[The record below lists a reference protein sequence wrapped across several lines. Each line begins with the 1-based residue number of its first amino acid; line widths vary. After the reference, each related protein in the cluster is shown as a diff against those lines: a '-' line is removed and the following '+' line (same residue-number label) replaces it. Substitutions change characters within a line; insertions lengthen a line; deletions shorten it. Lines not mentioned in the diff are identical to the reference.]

1 MNIKE
6 IELTN
11 IKGIQNEIFPLNL
24 IPNKPSIFVAPN
36 GFGKSSI
43 GIGFDSLKP
52 KKIELDEKS
61 YFENNDSNRPEL
73 KITITENGTEQ
84 TLIANDTQNTI
95 NDVFDVFV
103 INSQVVSK
111 ATSQRYGGRTITRS
125 SLEIEPTIFVPRIPN
140 KVHFNYSI
148 SAEKKDF
155 GSNGKLLERI
165 ENILYNPQVQRL
177 IAHEINLD
185 KFGQV
190 KIGKY
195 ISDYKTSINQL
206 SGTSESIKRQ
216 VNDNPIESILDCDE
230 FIKLRDI
237 VKSFGFANASTDF
250 ECNLVA
256 IQIIS
261 TYHKTGKTQYRK
273 ACNYIY
279 YSEYKDEITRM
290 ISDFNTTRFRIV
302 PKEDKKKGLMVNWP
316 KAHQMSNGQR
326 DILSFVTLM
335 MKSRSSFQKENCI
348 LIIDEVFDY
357 LDDANLVS
365 FQYFITNMIE
375 EMQSQNRNFF
385 PIVMTHLDP
394 NYFNH
399 FCFNKHK
406 LKIRYLKEQQAK
418 ASQRILNLIYNREN
432 PLIKANV
439 DKYFFHFHPNQIDI
453 STDFETLGLNKSWG
467 NSQKFLNKIYR
478 EMTKYINGQEKYDPI
493 AVCFAL
499 RKVIEMKVYKLIKGQ
514 AEKDKFLDINGTKK
528 KLNYSQLIGIDVPEI
543 FFLLGIIY
551 NTSLHLYVGQDI
563 SQPLAQKLNNL
574 TIRNLIT
581 EVCT

>member
-1 MNIKE
+1 MKIKE

-11 IKGIQNEIFPLNL
+11 IKGIQNKLFSLNL
-24 IPNKPSIFVAPN
+24 IPNKPNIFVAPN

-43 GIGFDSLKP
+43 GVGFNSLKS
-52 KKIELDEKS
+52 KRIELDDKS
-61 YFENNDSNRPEL
+61 YFENNESNRPEI
-73 KITITENGTEQ
+73 KITISKDGSEQ
-84 TLIANDTQNTI
+84 ILIADDTQNTI
-95 NDVFDVFV
+95 SDLFDVFV
-103 INSQVVSK
+103 INSQVISK
-111 ATSQRYGGRTITRS
+111 ATSQRYAGRTITRS

-140 KVHFNYSI
+140 KEVFNYSI
-148 SAEKKDF
+148 SAEKRDF
-155 GSNGKLLERI
+155 GVNGKILDRI
-165 ENILYNPQVQRL
+165 DDILHHPQVQR
-177 IAHEINLD
+177 IISREVNLE

-195 ISDYKTSINQL
+195 LSNYKERINEL
-206 SGTSESIKRQ
+206 SGTTESIKEHIEK
-216 VNDNPIESILDCDE
+216 NPIESILECVE
-230 FIKLRDI
+230 FVKLRDI
-237 VKSFGFANASTDF
+237 IKSFGFPNAKSDF

-261 TYHKTGKTQYRK
+261 IFQKTGKTNYKK

-279 YSEYKDEITRM
+279 YSEYKDEIKRM
-290 ISDFNTTRFRIV
+290 INDFNTTRFTIT
-302 PKEDKKKGLMVNWP
+302 PKEDKKKGLIVNWP
-316 KAHQMSNGQR
+316 KAHEMSNGQR

-335 MKSRSSFQKENCI
+335 MKSRSAFQKENCI

-375 EMQSQNRNFF
+375 DMHSQNRNFF

-406 LKIRYLKEQQAK
+406 LKVKYLKEQKAK
-418 ASQRILNLIYNREN
+418 ASKKILDLIYKRDN
-432 PLIKANV
+432 PLIKNNV

-453 STDFETLGLNKSWG
+453 SADFETLGLNKSWG

-478 EMTKYINGQEKYDPI
+478 EMQKYIDGEENFDPI

-514 AEKDKFLDINGTKK
+514 DEKDKFIAENGTKK
-528 KLNYSQLIGIDVPEI
+528 KLNYSQLIGVDVPEI

-551 NTSLHLYVGQDI
+551 NTSLHLYDGQDI

-574 TIRNLIT
+574 TIKNLIT